1 VPRVNPAAEGTTY
14 GPVSFEITEERVRAF
29 LELFG
34 GPPGVPPTILTAAEF
49 SLLPQIIGDP
59 ELDLDFRRVVHGSQM
74 YEYRRP
80 LQVGESLTVE
90 ARIASIRQKGDN
102 GFLTVEM
109 TMRGA
114 DGAVSAIARSTMIER
129 NGAG

>member
-1 VPRVNPAAEGTTY
+1 VNAAAEGTTY
-14 GPVSFEITEERVRAF
+14 GPVSFEITEERVRTF

-49 SLLPQIIGDP
+49 ALFPHIIGDP
-59 ELDLDFRRVVHGSQM
+59 ALALDFRRVVHGSQV

-80 LQVGESLTVE
+80 LRVGDILTVE
-90 ARIASIRQKGDN
+90 ARVASIRQKGEN

-109 TMRGA
+109 TMKGA
-114 DGAVSAIARSTMIER
+114 DGAVAAIARSTMIER